1 MLSSLES
8 RIPPPFVALVTAL
21 VMGTTLGGDPRFEPG
36 FTVNLIYTVLM
47 NLSWVI
53 AGAAL
58 LVMWRARTTINPMH
72 PERSSALVTT
82 GIYAWSRNPMYVSL
96 LCLLMGYSLQ
106 LGHVAAVLGPILFVS
121 YVTRFHIV
129 PEERALEA
137 RFGDAYRAYK
147 ARVRRWI

>member
-1 MLSSLES
+1 
-8 RIPPPFVALVTAL
+8 
-21 VMGTTLGGDPRFEPG
+21 
-36 FTVNLIYTVLM
+36 
-47 NLSWVI
+47 
-53 AGAAL
+53 
-58 LVMWRARTTINPMH
+58 MH

-106 LGHVAAVLGPILFVS
+106 LGHVAAALGPILFVS

-129 PEERALEA
+129 PEESALEA